1 MHISATRRGLRSFGG
16 KTLALAPYC
25 RAHLCLWAA
34 ATPSIS
40 NGAPHRGPPHLLP
53 ETPRAQKGATTG
65 AHWSFLK
72 KADKVAGT
80 ICREG
85 TGDASGA
92 DLRSGREEVDRST
105 RETIGY
111 YDANAKSYVAETANV
126 EFGALQRE
134 FARRLPRGGRV
145 LDLGC
150 GSGRDS
156 LAFLRAGFEVDAV
169 DGSAQ
174 MVEASSR
181 LTGLPVAHALFED
194 FEPQGPYD
202 GIWACSSL
210 LHVPASKLASVIAK
224 YVEGMPPNGSLIS
237 PLHRRADGCKFTR
250 VRHRAISVALI
261 KAGGNGR
268 SIGNYQG

>member
-1 MHISATRRGLRSFGG
+1 MT
-16 KTLALAPYC
+16 
-25 RAHLCLWAA
+25 
-34 ATPSIS
+34 
-40 NGAPHRGPPHLLP
+40 
-53 ETPRAQKGATTG
+53 
-65 AHWSFLK
+65 
-72 KADKVAGT
+72 GT

-85 TGDASGA
+85 VGDVSDA
-92 DLRSGREEVDRST
+92 DLRSGREEVDKST

-126 EFGALQRE
+126 EFGELQRE

-156 LAFLRAGFEVDAV
+156 LAFLKAGFEVDAV

-174 MVEASSR
+174 MVEAASG

-237 PLHRRADGCKFTR
+237 PLHRRTARCKFTR
-250 VRHRAISVALI
+250 VRHRTISVALI
-261 KAGGNGR
+261 KGSSNGC
-268 SIGNYQG
+268 SIGNRQGRRVHEAGREHRPD

>member
-1 MHISATRRGLRSFGG
+1 M
-16 KTLALAPYC
+16 
-25 RAHLCLWAA
+25 
-34 ATPSIS
+34 
-40 NGAPHRGPPHLLP
+40 
-53 ETPRAQKGATTG
+53 
-65 AHWSFLK
+65 
-72 KADKVAGT
+72 AGT

-92 DLRSGREEVDRST
+92 DLRSGREEADKST

-126 EFGALQRE
+126 EFGELQRE

-156 LAFLRAGFEVDAV
+156 LAFLKAGFEVDAV

-174 MVEASSR
+174 MVEAASG

-194 FEPQGPYD
+194 FEPQGPITAS
-202 GIWACSSL
+202 GRATACSTCRRRSS
-210 LHVPASKLASVIAK
+210 PASSPSTSKACPQMALSYRLCAAAQ
-224 YVEGMPPNGSLIS
+224 PNANS
-237 PLHRRADGCKFTR
+237 R
-250 VRHRAISVALI
+250 V
-261 KAGGNGR
+261 
-268 SIGNYQG
+268 

>member
-1 MHISATRRGLRSFGG
+1 M
-16 KTLALAPYC
+16 
-25 RAHLCLWAA
+25 
-34 ATPSIS
+34 
-40 NGAPHRGPPHLLP
+40 
-53 ETPRAQKGATTG
+53 
-65 AHWSFLK
+65 
-72 KADKVAGT
+72 AGT

-92 DLRSGREEVDRST
+92 DLRSGREKVDKST

-111 YDANAKSYVAETANV
+111 YDANAKIYVAETANV

-134 FARRLPRGGRV
+134 FAQRLPEGGRI

-156 LAFLRAGFEVDAV
+156 LAFLKAGFEVDAV
-169 DGSAQ
+169 DGSAR
-174 MVEASSR
+174 MVEAASG

-194 FEPQGPYD
+194 FEPQDPYD
-202 GIWACSSL
+202 GVWACSSL

-237 PLHRRADGCKFTR
+237 PLHRRTARCKFTR